1 LIICKLGLT
10 HVVDIGEATIV
21 VMARWKPTEEAKPEP
36 TGNGEP
42 RKNPGEKPGKVAEK
56 HPGAGCEAIT
66 DWDKDLYVK
75 KRWMTG
81 LVEIP
86 KFSGRVAE
94 GSKPRHFCLV
104 KGEKNECKK

>member
-1 LIICKLGLT
+1 LGLT
-10 HVVDIGEATIV
+10 HVLDIGEATII

-56 HPGAGCEAIT
+56 HSEAGCEAIT

-75 KRWMTG
+75 KRRMTE

-86 KFSGRVAE
+86 KCAERVAE
-94 GSKPRHFCLV
+94 GSKPRHFLLNIRGV
-104 KGEKNECKK
+104 SG

>member
-1 LIICKLGLT
+1 
-10 HVVDIGEATIV
+10 V
-21 VMARWKPTEEAKPEP
+21 ARWKPTEEAKPEP

-56 HPGAGCEAIT
+56 YLEARYEAIT

-75 KRWMTG
+75 KRRMTE

-86 KFSGRVAE
+86 KCAERVAE
-94 GSKPRHFCLV
+94 GSKSRHFLLNIREV
-104 KGEKNECKK
+104 SG